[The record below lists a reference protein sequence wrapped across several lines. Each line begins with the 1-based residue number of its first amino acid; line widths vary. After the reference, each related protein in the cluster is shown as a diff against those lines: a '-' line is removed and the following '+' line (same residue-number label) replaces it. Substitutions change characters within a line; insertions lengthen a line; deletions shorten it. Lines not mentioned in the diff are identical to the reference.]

1 MGGRGSNSTDRLMN
15 GGRKPK
21 PAAQKWSR
29 TTMPIQDRQGQKYT
43 AYSNGGRRIV
53 YKDAGDRYRVYD
65 TKTGKTITQGHGVGL
80 TFNKLKDAKQFA
92 STGK

>member
-29 TTMPIQDRQGQKYT
+29 TTITVNGQNT
-43 AYSNGGRRIV
+43 PAYSNGGRRVV
-53 YKDAGDRYRVYD
+53 YKDGGDRYRVYD
-65 TKTGKTITQGHGVGL
+65 TKTGQTVTQGHGVGL